1 MYKIQPLSDLH
12 VEFYKNNKD
21 IRIEDTDC
29 DLIIL
34 AGDIHT
40 GTRGVKWL
48 LEQNISKPIIYVLAY

>member
-21 IRIEDTDC
+21 IKIEDTDS

-34 AGDIHT
+34 AGDIH
-40 GTRGVKWL
+40 RGCKR
-48 LEQNISKPIIYVLAY
+48 Y